1 MNLSWVPWRWR
12 EAVHEVMRLP
22 ERRVFRRRRA
32 TMARSAARDPRL
44 GFGGVLGDGR
54 PIHGGAVKLL
64 PLREAFAGSDEE
76 CNLLYAVSS
85 SPPKFCDD
93 LFRRC
98 AQLGIPVVW
107 NQNGVAF
114 PAWSG
119 PEGERLNGP
128 MRRRRAQAAFVIY
141 QSEFCRR
148 SAERFLGPDGGP
160 AEVLFNPV
168 DLARF
173 HPAESR
179 EWAGPT
185 RLLAAGTHA
194 TPARVLAPLDALG
207 RLRRDGVEAML
218 TIAGRFDWAGGEAQI
233 REAIVARGMERF
245 VNRIEKFSQ
254 ATAPELYRAH
264 DLLIHPK
271 YMDPCPTVVIEALAC
286 GLPVVGS
293 RSGGL
298 PEMVPT
304 DAGRLVGEGDDWFR
318 AHPPE
323 GDAIAEAVAVVI
335 PQLADFSRAARRHAE
350 RHFDVGRWV
359 ERHREIFQRVL
370 S

>member
-1 MNLSWVPWRWR
+1 MNLSWIPWQLR
-12 EAVHEVMRLP
+12 EAVHETMRWP
-22 ERRVFRRRRA
+22 ERQKFRRVRA
-32 TMARSAARDPRL
+32 GLVRSPKPEPHL
-44 GFGGVLGDGR
+44 GFGGALGDGR

-64 PLREAFAGSDEE
+64 PLRRAFPGSDDE

-98 AQLGIPVVW
+98 AQAGVSVVW

-114 PAWSG
+114 PAWRG
-119 PEGERLNGP
+119 AEGEGLNGP

-148 SAERFLGPDGGP
+148 SAERFLGPDARP
-160 AEVLFNPV
+160 SEVLFNPV
-168 DLARF
+168 DLAVY
-173 HPAESR
+173 HPAPPR
-179 EWAGPT
+179 EVGASV

-194 TPARVLAPLDALG
+194 TPARVLAPLDALV
-207 RLRRDGVEAML
+207 RLRRAGLEATL
-218 TIAGRFDWAGGEAQI
+218 TIAGRFDWDRGESEI
-233 REAIVARGMERF
+233 RAAIAARGMEKF
-245 VNRIEKFSQ
+245 VNRVEKFSQ
-254 ATAPELYRAH
+254 ETAAALYRAH
-264 DLLIHPK
+264 DLLVHPK

-298 PEMVPT
+298 PEMVPAE
-304 DAGRLVGEGDDWFR
+304 AGRLIGETDDWFH
-318 AHPPE
+318 AHPPDGAE
-323 GDAIAEAVAVVI
+323 IARAVGEVV
-335 PQLADFSRAARRHAE
+335 PRLAEFSAAARRHAE